1 MEVMVMAIQ
10 RRLQQQPVQPNLFA
24 ASDVEHR
31 VVTPIWQLLPED
43 ARAAATKLIAQLL
56 TDHQRAVLEDRR
68 TGGRSDV

>member
-1 MEVMVMAIQ
+1 MIMTIQ

-56 TDHQRAVLEDRR
+56 TDHRRAVQEDRR